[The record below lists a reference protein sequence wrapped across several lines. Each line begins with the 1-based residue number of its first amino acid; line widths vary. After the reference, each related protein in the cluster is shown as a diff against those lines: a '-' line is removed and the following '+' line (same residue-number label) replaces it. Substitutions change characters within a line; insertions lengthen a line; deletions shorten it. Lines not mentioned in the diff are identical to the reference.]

1 MGNPIWS
8 TSLVP
13 MVASVLGGI
22 VHWIESLF
30 AQHGYLI
37 MALLIGGESAGLPLP
52 GETSLIAGAVEAQ
65 RGVLSLPWVM
75 TVGAVAAMVGDNIG
89 YLVGS
94 RAGRP
99 ALVRYGRLVHVRE
112 REMLVLDYYFSH
124 HGAKTVFFGRWVTI
138 LRVGAAV
145 FAGASRMPWRSF
157 LLWNALGSVLWAVGV
172 SLLGFFFA
180 ASVGAVKGV
189 VGYLGIAAFV
199 AAVVVLFLVLR
210 RISRRVYRLVE
221 EEAEEAR
228 RREDATGRDEV
239 A

>member
-1 MGNPIWS
+1 MGNEIWS
-8 TSLVP
+8 TQLTS
-13 MVASVLGGI
+13 MVASVPGDVL
-22 VHWIESLF
+22 HWIESLF

-52 GETSLIAGAVEAQ
+52 GETSLLAGAVEAQ
-65 RGVLSLPWVM
+65 RGVLTLPWVM
-75 TVGAVAAMVGDNIG
+75 AVGAVAAMVGDNIG

-99 ALVRYGRLVHVRE
+99 ALFRYGRLIHIRE
-112 REMLVLDYYFSH
+112 RELLVLDYYFAH
-124 HGAKTVFFGRWVTI
+124 HGAKTVFLGRWVTI
-138 LRVGAAV
+138 LRVGAALL
-145 FAGASRMPWRSF
+145 AGASGMRWRSF
-157 LLWNALGSVLWAVGV
+157 LLWNALGSVAWAVGV

-180 ASVGAVKGV
+180 ASIGAVKSV

-199 AAVVVLFLVLR
+199 AALVVMFLVLR
-210 RISRRVYRLVE
+210 RISRRVYRLME
-221 EEAEEAR
+221 EEAEESR